1 MNKNNKSVIQQ
12 WSMPAKELPIE
23 YPKLMAKINGWK
35 ADDGRLFIY
44 TKKLQVSLSNAI
56 ISGKLIVRDN
66 FTGLYLEPG
75 LDAYKYGIIDFQDF
89 CDWANK
95 AGLFGVPDNALKL
108 AHAFEM
114 PTETYLSESQQAFS
128 LTLEATTS
136 PAPEPQDAPVV
147 AVGASGGSE
156 LEFTL
161 LATRE
166 DLIEAF
172 KSFTGMDMCWFDN
185 LKDSPK
191 LLEARKIKGTSG
203 RNNSGPLFC
212 PYEVMLWLIDPKRKK
227 GRKLSDEKAWE
238 LLKSHFP
245 KVYDLKSIGSP
256 NPD

>member
-44 TKKLQVSLSNAI
+44 TKKLQVALSNAI

-66 FTGLYLEPG
+66 FTWLYLEPG

-136 PAPEPQDAPVV
+136 PAPEPQATSVG
-147 AVGASGGSE
+147 AVIASGGMATDKAGPVTMAIRKNRQGWRDVTWPYL
-156 LEFTL
+156 LEVLQSGNYSTAKDFYKAL
-161 LATRE
+161 ERKAG
-166 DLIEAF
+166 A
-172 KSFTGMDMCWFDN
+172 
-185 LKDSPK
+185 DSPFE
-191 LLEARKIKGTSG
+191 LGTGLNRGSLFIRQINQKISLKTVQ
-203 RNNSGPLFC
+203 N
-212 PYEVMLWLIDPKRKK
+212 Y
-227 GRKLSDEKAWE
+227 AWKE
-238 LLKSHFP
+238 LRESR
-245 KVYDLKSIGSP
+245 
-256 NPD
+256 